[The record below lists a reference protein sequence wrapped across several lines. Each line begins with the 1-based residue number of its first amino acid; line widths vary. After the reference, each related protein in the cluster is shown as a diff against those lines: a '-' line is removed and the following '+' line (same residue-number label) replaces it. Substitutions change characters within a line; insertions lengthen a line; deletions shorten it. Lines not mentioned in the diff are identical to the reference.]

1 MGTNNEKQI
10 IARGLNSPGPLLVV
24 KKKLESTSAK
34 KIRVVV
40 SNEEAALDLQRYF
53 EERSADTEIDI
64 AGDDYHVIIDLKHYK
79 DEE

>member
-1 MGTNNEKQI
+1 MGTNNEKRI
-10 IARGLNSPGPLLVV
+10 IARGLNTPGPLLIV
-24 KKKLESTSAK
+24 KKKLESTSAE

-53 EERSADTEIDI
+53 RNRSAEAEIDV
-64 AGDDYHVIIDLKHYK
+64 AGDDYHVIVDLKHYK